1 MKLIINDSIQEA
13 LHSLNIID
21 GLLHQ
26 FTNKGKIMNEIIDI
40 QLKIM
45 FFKDELKKDK
55 NCLTSKYML
64 DLYRA
69 KLILIKE

>member
-1 MKLIINDSIQEA
+1 
-13 LHSLNIID
+13 
-21 GLLHQ
+21 
-26 FTNKGKIMNEIIDI
+26 MNEIINI

-69 KLILIKE
+69 KLILIKENL

>member
-1 MKLIINDSIQEA
+1 
-13 LHSLNIID
+13 
-21 GLLHQ
+21 
-26 FTNKGKIMNEIIDI
+26 MNEIIDI

-45 FFKDELKKDK
+45 FFKNELKKDK

-69 KLILIKE
+69 KLILIKDYLWMVMET